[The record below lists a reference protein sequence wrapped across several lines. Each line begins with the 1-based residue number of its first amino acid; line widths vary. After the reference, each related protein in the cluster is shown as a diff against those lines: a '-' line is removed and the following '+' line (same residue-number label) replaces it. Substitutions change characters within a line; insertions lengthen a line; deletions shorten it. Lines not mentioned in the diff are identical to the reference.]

1 MTPITVVVDV
11 LSAHFGGGGAVIVQQ
26 LRAIERTQPSVTLQ
40 VLAAPWN
47 ADALREQLRSPVTC
61 VAVPDG
67 VPRVMWEQAVLPWR
81 ARTADVLYCPGN
93 VVPLGPCPVPRV
105 LLVQNPNLFGAG
117 RDLPA
122 NRRWYRRTR
131 VALAQASARRAEH
144 VVAVSRALRDDIA
157 ADVPRLGPRLV
168 VVPCGAPPLPAPGEP
183 PAGLGDPSAGFI
195 VSIAND
201 APHKRLD
208 DTVVGWSRAFA
219 ADPAAAPTLVLAGVI
234 GPERRRHHTALVDP
248 GLRGRLVH
256 LGPVTDRREVAWL
269 LHHARASVS
278 SSALESFGLVTLEAG
293 AVGCPL
299 VLTDIPAHREVAGDR
314 ACVVPVGDLDALAG
328 ALRALDPEPVRT
340 PWPWP
345 VSWDDHAAQ
354 LADVFHRAAQA
365 AATTTGHAR

>member
-26 LRAIERTQPSVTLQ
+26 LRAVERTQPSVALR

-47 ADALREQLRSPVTC
+47 ADALREQLRSPVAC
-61 VAVPDG
+61 VPVPDG
-67 VPRVMWEQAVLPWR
+67 VPRVAWEQAILPWR
-81 ARTADVLYCPGN
+81 ARNADVLYCPGN
-93 VVPLGPCPVPRV
+93 VVPLGPCPVPLV

-131 VALAQASARRAEH
+131 VALAQASVRRADQ
-144 VVAVSRALRDDIA
+144 VVVVSRALRDDVA
-157 ADVPRLGPRLV
+157 ADVPRLGPHLT
-168 VVPCGAPPLPAPGEP
+168 VVPCGAPPLPPPGAP
-183 PAGLGDPSAGFI
+183 PAALDPVPGSFV

-208 DTVVGWSRAFA
+208 DTVVGWSRAFE
-219 ADPAAAPTLVLAGVI
+219 ADPAEAPTLVLAGVV
-234 GPERRRHHTALVDP
+234 GTERRRHHAALVDP
-248 GLRGRLVH
+248 GLRDRLVH
-256 LGPVTDRREVAWL
+256 LGPVIDRQQVAWL

-314 ACVVPVGDLDALAG
+314 ARFVPVGDPDALAD
-328 ALRALDPEPVRT
+328 ALRALDPHPVRT

-354 LADVFHRAAQA
+354 LADVLHRAARSS
-365 AATTTGHAR
+365 ATTTGRAR